1 MITSFTNKMP
11 SEVKEFFTPAKT
23 ISPKV
28 ACVEYSYKLLNVCK
42 GVADMSNSQY
52 NKTYLADDYE
62 KCLKQQNIV
71 FPCIGKLNSDKR
83 RNFEKKKK
91 MMLNE
96 NEKTIDAYNNL
107 LKILNAKNKQFEQN
121 VYNEF
126 SEDQNLRAKECES
139 FDITRCREVI
149 ERSSNPKIKQKIN
162 SVIDSIEKP
171 TTDPV
176 KDDTP
181 QLKIKSF
188 RSSVKDMYP
197 KSATFTMKITASSG
211 MGKNNISY
219 FIFAIAY

>member
-1 MITSFTNKMP
+1 MITSVTNKLP

-91 MMLNE
+91 NDVKWKWK
-96 NEKTIDAYNNL
+96 NYWCFNKL

-121 VYNEF
+121 VYHEF

-219 FIFAIAY
+219 FIFTIAY